1 MLKAYHALIIGALL
15 IQAPLGARG
24 DEMGPS
30 GAARVLAQARAA
42 TGISSTIPKWAMTGT
57 LSQDR
62 ERGSVLIWTDA
73 RAGATAEYDYGP
85 EDVRGAEGFNGSLA
99 WTSST
104 DGVLRSS
111 IGLPRSVLAAK
122 AYVLSGAILL
132 PTFDRYAK
140 QIADSNDAHVIR
152 FSPPGVQP
160 FDVWFSRRTALPERA
175 AFYGEDTHVYRFDDY
190 RTVGAF
196 AVPFSIHEDD
206 AAISL
211 TSVTPTSTN
220 KATNVPSVRPHDFGV
235 EGGRNATVPVTFDGA
250 HVLVGV
256 KLNGQGPFRFILDT
270 GGHSIMSTEVAQKLR
285 LVGAHPG
292 TSGGIG
298 SGVVAVRRTTVARI
312 NIGNA
317 YIRNQAFKIMD
328 IRNGFGQSFGER
340 IDGILGV
347 ALLMRFRVAID
358 YAGHLL
364 TLSTATEPLADSIPL
379 TFIGDM
385 PAARA
390 SLGSGP
396 SWFGIDT
403 GSGASMILLKP
414 FWSAHFRPSTTRV
427 YGSLG
432 VGVGGSQNA
441 WFAPVTSFRWGAFTF
456 PRLIFD
462 FADANQG
469 DLATSSLAGYIG
481 GRLLA
486 RFTVT
491 FDYRSQTLQLVP
503 NHNFWIV
510 DFFNRSGL
518 VVASRGVDK
527 YVANVLTG
535 SPAYAAGV
543 PSDSRIVSIDK
554 TPASKLSLA
563 EIKRILGK
571 AAGTIVSL
579 RITQSNVERSYRFA
593 LANYI

>member
-1 MLKAYHALIIGALL
+1 MKALVLGALL
-15 IQAPLGARG
+15 ILAPLAARS
-24 DEMGPS
+24 DDVAQS
-30 GAARVLAQARAA
+30 GAAHVLAEARAA
-42 TGISSTIPKWAMTGT
+42 MGISSTIPKWTMAGT
-57 LSQDR
+57 LSQDGA
-62 ERGSVLIWTDA
+62 RGSVTIWTDA
-73 RAGATAEYDYGP
+73 RAGAAAEYDDGP
-85 EDVRGAEGFNGSLA
+85 EDLRGAEGFNGSFA
-99 WTSST
+99 WTSSI

-111 IGLPRSVLAAK
+111 IGLPRSVLAGK
-122 AYVLSGAILL
+122 ADVLSGAILL
-132 PTFDRYAK
+132 PAFVRYAK
-140 QIADSNDAHVIR
+140 QIAGSSDAHVIR

-160 FDVWFSRRTALPERA
+160 FDVWFSPRTALPERA
-175 AFYGEDTHVYRFDDY
+175 VFYGEDTHVYRFDDY

-206 AAISL
+206 AIISL
-211 TSVTPTSTN
+211 SSVSATSTN
-220 KATNVPSVRPHDFGV
+220 KAKNIPSVQPHDFGV
-235 EGGRNATVPVTFDGA
+235 EGGRNATVPIAFDGA

-256 KLNGQGPFRFILDT
+256 KLNGKGPFRFILDT
-270 GGHSIMSTEVAQKLR
+270 GGHSIMSTEVAQALG
-285 LVGAHPG
+285 LIGSHPS

-298 SGVVAVRRTTVARI
+298 SGVVAVSRTNVAHM
-312 NIGNA
+312 NIGKA
-317 YIRNQAFKIMD
+317 YIRDQAFKIMD
-328 IRNGFGQSFGER
+328 IKNGFGQSFGER

-347 ALLMRFRVAID
+347 ALLMRFRVTID
-358 YAGHLL
+358 YAGQAL
-364 TLSTATEPLADSIPL
+364 TLSTETAPLANAVPL
-379 TFIGDM
+379 TFLGDM

-390 SLGSGP
+390 SLGSSP
-396 SWFGIDT
+396 TWFGIDT

-441 WFAPVTSFRWGAFTF
+441 WFAPVTSFRWAGCTF

-469 DLATSSLAGYIG
+469 DLATASVAGYIG

-491 FDYRSQTLQLVP
+491 FDYPSQTLRLVP
-503 NHNFWIV
+503 NRSFWIV
-510 DFFNRSGL
+510 DSFNRSGL
-518 VVASRGVDK
+518 VVASRGADK
-527 YVANVLTG
+527 LVSNVLTG

-543 PSDSRIVSIDK
+543 PSNSTIVSIDER
-554 TPASKLSLA
+554 PASTLSLA

-571 AAGTIVSL
+571 AAGSVVSL
-579 RITQSNVERSYRFA
+579 RVSQSNIERSYRLV